1 MYLTS
6 DSLLLNIMSD
16 SGATEWGRGEDVRC
30 RRMSQEKREAVKEQP
45 EKSMW

>member
-16 SGATEWGRGEDVRC
+16 SGANEWGCVDDLMC
-30 RRMSQEKREAVKEQP
+30 RRMAQEKKGKEVKV